1 MAAQPVRIEPD
12 VQFIREL
19 QAAGGDTLKKCYQC
33 ATCSVACPISPTDN
47 PYPRKEMIWAQW
59 GLKDKL
65 ETDPDVWLC
74 HNCGQCSDLCPRG
87 AKPADLMSAMR
98 NMAYQKLVPCQSIA
112 RWMSSPKGLP
122 ILFGIPAVIFAV
134 IWFIMSAVNFKGLYN
149 GSLFPAGPVIPGN
162 IFYGDY
168 TIDPVFILVTIFVV
182 VSFWKGVKKLIAS
195 ISPQGSVMMLGKKKN
210 LLVCLIEVVMLEIL
224 PHSKFS
230 ECGEQNEESKL
241 RKIGHMSLVFGFI
254 CLAVVTGVFFL
265 CHWGGRIPGLEA
277 IYMEVPLSFTN
288 PLKWLAQVGM
298 VLMLIGLTTLTM
310 RRQKLDPTKQTSNWY
325 DWYLIGV
332 IWAVWA
338 TGMLTQFFR
347 LADWAVL
354 TYTIYYLHLVTVFM
368 LIAYLP
374 WSKLGH
380 LVYRTAAIT
389 WIRYMG
395 RAAL

>member
-19 QAAGGDTLKKCYQC
+19 RAAGGDTLKKCYQC
-33 ATCSVACPISPTDN
+33 ATCSVACPISPGDN

-65 ETDPDVWLC
+65 VSDPDVWLC

-98 NMAYQKLVPCQSIA
+98 NMAYQNLAPCARIA
-112 RWMSSPKGLP
+112 RWMSSPKGLLP
-122 ILFGIPAVIFAV
+122 LFAIPAVIFGV
-134 IWFIMSAVNFKGLYN
+134 IWFLMAFVVNFKGLYN
-149 GSLFPAGPVIPGN
+149 GSLFPAGRIVPGN
-162 IFYGDY
+162 VFYGDY
-168 TIDPVFILVTIFVV
+168 TIDPVFILVTIFIVAA
-182 VSFWKGVKKLIAS
+182 FWKGVKNLIRA
-195 ISPQGSVMMLGKKKN
+195 IAPEGSVMMLGKKKR
-210 LLVCLIEVVMLEIL
+210 LLVCLIEVIMLEVL

-230 ECGEQNEESKL
+230 ECGEEPKEKVI
-241 RKIGHMSLVFGFI
+241 RKIGHMCLLFGFLV
-254 CLAVVTGVFFL
+254 LAVVTGCFFMA
-265 CHWGGRIPGLEA
+265 HWGGRLPGLEF
-277 IYMEVPLSFTN
+277 IYMEVPLPFTN
-288 PLKWLAQVGM
+288 PFKILAQLGM
-298 VLMLIGLTTLTM
+298 VLMLVGLTLLTI
-310 RRQKLDPTKQTSNWY
+310 RRKDLNPTKQTSSWY

-332 IWAVWA
+332 IWAVWL
-338 TGMLTQFFR
+338 TGTLTQFFR
-347 LADWAVL
+347 LADWTVL

-368 LIAYLP
+368 LLAYLP

-395 RAAL
+395 RK

>member
-65 ETDPDVWLC
+65 ENDPDVWLC

-98 NMAYQKLVPCQSIA
+98 NMAYQKLVPCSNIA
-112 RWMSSPKGLP
+112 KWMSSPKGLP

-149 GSLFPAGPVIPGN
+149 GSLIPAGPVIPGN
-162 IFYGDY
+162 VFYGDY

-182 VSFWKGVKKLIAS
+182 VSFWKGVKNLIAS

-230 ECGEQNEESKL
+230 ECGEQTEESKL

-254 CLAVVTGVFFL
+254 SLAVVTGVFFL
-265 CHWGGRIPGLEA
+265 CHWGGRLPGLEA

-288 PLKWLAQVGM
+288 PLKWLAQIGM
-298 VLMLIGLTTLTM
+298 VLMLVGLTALTM
-310 RRQKLDPTKQTSNWY
+310 RRRNLDPTKQTSNWY

-347 LADWAVL
+347 LADWATL
-354 TYTIYYLHLVTVFM
+354 TYLVYYLHLVAVFM

-395 RAAL
+395 RPAR